1 MLQCKTGFNFRARKY
16 SKKLFILPKISLTC
30 LLPSQVAKKSPF
42 RDEIKEWERMKLWK
56 NKPKMNHD
64 PTQLSNKLVKFFPE
78 QEKSQ
83 IQHETRREHG
93 IISIVILP

>member
-1 MLQCKTGFNFRARKY
+1 M
-16 SKKLFILPKISLTC
+16 KLEN
-30 LLPSQVAKKSPF
+30 
-42 RDEIKEWERMKLWK
+42 RERMKLWK
-56 NKPKMNHD
+56 NKPKKYD